1 MRKFDKKNKMVSANI
16 MAEKRYLESKGFIN
30 ENVFHAEGGINV
42 FSESSNAKFDLNSND
57 NEFSRELSNLINRY
71 VGLSNTNDAGMSND
85 NRVFIHKNLMKI
97 VNQTFPT
104 TSLRVGVD
112 GKEYYTN
119 RPEEMGEFL
128 TSMGITDF
136 RLKGVNESH
145 YGSEEGES
153 YGSAIDRVNYS
164 PGKGTLTDFMD
175 ELIAKGLTN
184 VTFVKVVE
192 TEHGNKM
199 IFSTGTP
206 VGNEI
211 VVGLG
216 RHYDVK
222 AIDSGNGKT
231 LLVFNM
237 V

>member
-57 NEFSRELSNLINRY
+57 NEFSRELSKLINRY
-71 VGLSNTNDAGMSND
+71 VGLSNTNDAGMSTD

-153 YGSAIDRVNYS
+153 YGSSIDRVNYS
-164 PGKGTLTDFMD
+164 PEKGNTLTQFMD
-175 ELIAKGLTN
+175 ELIAKGLTG
-184 VTFVKVVE
+184 VSFVKVD
-192 TEHGNKM
+192 GNKM
-199 IFSTGTP
+199 IFSTDTP
-206 VGNEI
+206 IENEI

-222 AIDSGNGKT
+222 SIDGGNGKT